1 MDGVRRF
8 GVLKSVGGTGYGPAV
23 TVTTDATGTLPT
35 PADEA
40 RLWAL
45 IESAWA
51 ELGAEALALRRALVE
66 RDPRDDNGDDD
77 DDDAGLYAIDAWLD
91 PLLDRLGH
99 LSAELSGQE
108 LTDLDRVVERKLH
121 DIDREDIHEVTDGSD
136 DGFLYCRGF
145 IVALGRAYYEAVRA
159 DPAMALLDADCEGL
173 CYFFAHLHNDRFGSW
188 PETGS
193 GISRESFGNPAG
205 WSS

>member
-1 MDGVRRF
+1 M
-8 GVLKSVGGTGYGPAV
+8 
-23 TVTTDATGTLPT
+23 PT

-51 ELGAEALALRRALVE
+51 GLGAEPLALRQAILQ
-66 RDPRDDNGDDD
+66 RDPADDD
-77 DDDAGLYAIDAWLD
+77 DEDGPSYAIEGWLD
-91 PLLDRLGH
+91 PLLDRLGQ
-99 LSAELSGQE
+99 LAAELTRQE

-121 DIDREDIHEVTDGSD
+121 EIDREDIHEVTDGSD

-145 IVALGRAYYEAVRA
+145 IVALGQAYYEAVRA
-159 DPAMALLDADCEGL
+159 DPTMALPDAECEGI
-173 CYFFAHLHNDRFGSW
+173 CYLFAHLHNDRFGSW

-193 GISRESFGNPAG
+193 GISREPVRPDDGLIRANGDAEIRYR
-205 WSS
+205 SS

>member
-1 MDGVRRF
+1 M
-8 GVLKSVGGTGYGPAV
+8 
-23 TVTTDATGTLPT
+23 TVTTDAPGTLPT

-51 ELGAEALALRRALVE
+51 ELGAEPAALRQALVE
-66 RDPRDDNGDDD
+66 RDPAGGDGDGDDD
-77 DDDAGLYAIDAWLD
+77 DSSYAIDDWLD
-91 PLLDRLGH
+91 QFLDRLGH
-99 LSAELSGQE
+99 LCAELTGPE
-108 LTDLDRVVERKLH
+108 LTDLDRVVERKLY

-159 DPAMALLDADCEGL
+159 DPARALLDADCEDM

-205 WSS
+205 WSA